1 MKNKEAKLLMLN
13 CIREREDG
21 ECFILNRMSIKT
33 SSLGGGPTLSI
44 STYIGHIGMED
55 EPNIKVD
62 VRDFCQKLNLPKKE
76 TERAIATYPKEYVPV
91 KSDED
96 EF

>member
-13 CIREREDG
+13 CIREGENG

-33 SSLGGGPTLSI
+33 STLDGGPTLSRE
-44 STYIGHIGMED
+44 TYVGHIGMED
-55 EPNIKVD
+55 EPNIKID
-62 VRDFCQKLNLPKKE
+62 VREFCKNLNLSKKE

-91 KSDED
+91 KSDCD